1 MRDYE
6 KIKLKNQIE
15 QLLGSRDLLHKNIF
29 LWGAGDFSRCIVSE
43 LLRKNKKV
51 EAIIDNDKS
60 KQGAFCAGVP
70 VLSLDDV
77 NAQYGIDEPEIIY
90 MICSDFWKE
99 IVKQLNAAGVSKDR
113 IIVIKKE
120 KDFLYEKI
128 SDAIKG
134 EKIYKSMIK
143 QYGKGKIFL
152 CPYTGTGDIYLIGSF
167 WKQYIEKYKIKN
179 YVFVVLSKACKKVT
193 SLFEINNVVLLD
205 KMIYARYL
213 IAYYL
218 LKKSSVD
225 MVILNDGWRE
235 LPYSCTEWLRG
246 YKKLYFTQLFRDFV
260 FELPSDA
267 KPQHPALKDMDNLL
281 QELFEKNGLTKG
293 KTVVL
298 APFSNTLLDLPQD
311 FWSDITKSLLEKGY
325 SVCTNCG
332 SDTELPIEGTT
343 KIFVPLDQAPQFV
356 NFAGYFVGVR
366 SGFCDIISGSTA
378 KKVILYYK
386 KNRFYNASA
395 YEYFNLKNMEL
406 CEDALE
412 LEFCMNKLCEI
423 KKEILAYL

>member
-6 KIKLKNQIE
+6 KLKLRNQIE
-15 QLLGSRDLLHKNIF
+15 QIFQSGNLFHKKIF

-43 LLRKNKKV
+43 LLKKGKKV

-77 NAQYGIDEPEIIY
+77 SGQYGLNDSEICFI
-90 MICSDFWKE
+90 ICSDFWKE
-99 IVKQLNAAGVSKDR
+99 IVNQLNLAGAAKEK
-113 IIVIKKE
+113 ITIIKKE
-120 KDFLYEKI
+120 KDSLREKI
-128 SDAIKG
+128 SDAVKG
-134 EKIYKSMIK
+134 EKIYKNITE
-143 QYGKGKIFL
+143 QYGKGKVFL

-167 WKQYIEKYKIKN
+167 WEKYIENLKINN
-179 YVFVVLSKACKKVT
+179 YVFIVLSNACKKVA
-193 SLFEINNVVLLD
+193 SLFEIKNVVLLE
-205 KMIYARYL
+205 KMIYAKYL

-218 LKKSSVD
+218 LKNSSLD

-267 KPQHPALKDMDNLL
+267 KPQHPELKDMNDSL
-281 QELFEKNGLTKG
+281 QELFQKNGLIKG
-293 KTVVL
+293 KTVVIS
-298 APFSNTLLDLPQD
+298 PFSNTLLDLPQN
-311 FWSDITKSLLEKGY
+311 FWSDISKSLLEKGY

-332 SDTELPIEGTT
+332 CDTEQPIEGTT
-343 KIFVPLDQAPQFV
+343 GICVPLDQAPQFV
-356 NFAGYFVGVR
+356 NFAGYFIGIR
-366 SGFCDIISGSTA
+366 SGFCDIISGCNA
-378 KKVILYYK
+378 RKIILYYK

-395 YEYFNLKNMEL
+395 YEYFNLKDMEL

-412 LEFCMNKLCEI
+412 LEFCMDELCRI
-423 KKEILAYL
+423 KKEILEYL